1 MTHTIPS
8 SELRETPV
16 VLDFGKP
23 PLLSVALDMLKSVSA
38 ILHQSP
44 KHALFLKY
52 PVKTRNCCQKTHFN
66 FVRKMEDALM
76 NHSLNLESSI
86 NIVFDTSQFHGN
98 DSREG
103 AARARLIFSANFPD
117 SPWLTCHAI
126 ENHMCIPGVAL
137 VSFGQMRPTPHANT
151 EFATENLSPAERVSQ
166 LGSKAWETI
175 LKALSCGRKDMAAQ
189 TKDTKVL
196 AIDPWPQ
203 CGDVM
208 EACWSLYQKW
218 NTQGEDIP
226 EFAAMCAY
234 VEKEDIDKSRKDGLS
249 SQLTGLLL
257 RTWWEQSPQSGDPE
271 PSRSDST
278 TVRKPELKLLTW
290 DVTGRRVKIPDV
302 VATRFD
308 DSDNKEEWDKLCAHA
323 DTVLSNLSR
332 LASADLS
339 RAGSD
344 TVGINLQGPDFPD
357 ADDRPLDINSDLT
370 SDLTI
375 QSYDELDTSKVFP
388 GSNFDLVTPSRI
400 ILFWD
405 VSPVVPLTPLTQIYW
420 NFSDNN
426 SPTHPTH
433 TLTKAL
439 HDQGDEITAGSAHH
453 ERSLCAPLRREVGP
467 RSQARVRTLRVAGI
481 RHRHTNQ

>member
-1 MTHTIPS
+1 MTYTIPS
-8 SELRETPV
+8 SKLRETLV

-23 PLLSVALDMLKSVSA
+23 PLLSVAFDILKSVSA

-76 NHSLNLESSI
+76 NHSLNIEQCI
-86 NIVFDTSQFHGN
+86 NIVFDTTQFHGN

-103 AARARLIFSANFPD
+103 AARARLIYSANFPD
-117 SPWLTCHAI
+117 SPWLSCHAMD
-126 ENHMCIPGVAL
+126 NHMCIPGVVL
-137 VSFGQMRPTPHANT
+137 SSYGQMRPTPHANT
-151 EFATENLSPAERVSQ
+151 LFATENLSPAERASQ
-166 LGSKAWETI
+166 LGTKAWETI
-175 LKALSCGRKDMAAQ
+175 LKALSCGRKDGAVQ

-196 AIDPWPQ
+196 VIDPWPQ

-234 VEKEDIDKSRKDGLS
+234 VEKEESDKSKREGLS

-257 RTWWEQSPQSGDPE
+257 RSWWEPSPQSGDPE
-271 PSRSDST
+271 PSRTDAT
-278 TVRKPELKLLTW
+278 TVKKPELKLLTW
-290 DVTGRRVKIPDV
+290 DVSGQRVKIPEV

-308 DSDNKEEWDKLCAHA
+308 DSDNKEEWDKLCANA
-323 DTVLSNLSR
+323 NAVLRNLSS

-344 TVGINLQGPDFPD
+344 SVGISLQGPDFPD
-357 ADDRPLDINSDLT
+357 ADDRPLDMNRDFT

-375 QSYDELDTSKVFP
+375 ESYDQLDTSKVFH
-388 GSNFDLVTPSRI
+388 GSNFDLVTP
-400 ILFWD
+400 
-405 VSPVVPLTPLTQIYW
+405 
-420 NFSDNN
+420 
-426 SPTHPTH
+426 
-433 TLTKAL
+433 
-439 HDQGDEITAGSAHH
+439 
-453 ERSLCAPLRREVGP
+453 
-467 RSQARVRTLRVAGI
+467 
-481 RHRHTNQ
+481 